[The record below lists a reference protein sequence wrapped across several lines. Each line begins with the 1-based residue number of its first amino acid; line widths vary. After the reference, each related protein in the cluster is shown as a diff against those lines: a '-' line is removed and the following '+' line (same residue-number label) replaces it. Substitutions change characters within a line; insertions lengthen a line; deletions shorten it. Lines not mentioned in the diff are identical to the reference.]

1 MRFRSPLRW
10 RRDCGTYGDA
20 DIGARPPQK
29 AKELMEEDDE
39 ETSSVAES
47 AEQTDAA
54 SIDEDSIMEDEDGS
68 HVNGIGIAH

>member
-1 MRFRSPLRW
+1 MRFRSSLRW
-10 RRDCGTYGDA
+10 RRDA
-20 DIGARPPQK
+20 DIGAHLPQK

-47 AEQTDAA
+47 A
-54 SIDEDSIMEDEDGS
+54 SIDEDSVMDDEDGS